1 MPLLNIIIN
10 RLNKFNLHQVL
21 GYLGFFPFVFLIIL
35 VSIDKGNLDLYINL
49 VAFYLF
55 IIISFIGAVYWGITI
70 TLKKK
75 NSKLIIFS
83 VMPSITVS
91 IIYILNIPII
101 LKIFTGI
108 FFLNS
113 MYFFEKR
120 YCANFLPNW
129 YLKLRKNLNFFV
141 TALILVI
148 ISIYLIY

>member
-10 RLNKFNLHQVL
+10 RLKKFNLHEVL

-35 VSIDKGNLDLYINL
+35 VSIDKGNLNLYINL
-49 VAFYLF
+49 VVFYLF

-75 NSKLIIFS
+75 TSKLIIFS
-83 VMPSITVS
+83 VVPSIIVS

-101 LKIFTGI
+101 LKIFIGI

-113 MYFFEKR
+113 MYFFEKL
-120 YCANFLPNW
+120 Y
-129 YLKLRKNLNFFV
+129 
-141 TALILVI
+141 
-148 ISIYLIY
+148 

>member
-1 MPLLNIIIN
+1 MLNIIIN
-10 RLNKFNLHQVL
+10 RLKKFNLHEVL
-21 GYLGFFPFVFLIIL
+21 GYLGFFPFYFLIIL
-35 VSIDKGNLDLYINL
+35 VSIDKGNLNLYINL

-75 NSKLIIFS
+75 TSKLIIFS
-83 VMPSITVS
+83 VVPSIIVS

-108 FFLNS
+108 FLLNS
-113 MYFFEKR
+113 MYFFEKL
-120 YCANFLPNW
+120 YCVNFLPNW

-148 ISIYLIY
+148 IFIYLIYKT